1 MTGPDPLPIKRK
13 HVLVWGL
20 GRLGGGAAV
29 TRWLVDQGARV
40 TVMDRA
46 TADSLRSSLAAIAD
60 LPVALRLGTEDPELL
75 AESDLVVVNPA
86 VVKARSEF
94 FNAITRRDVPW
105 TTEINLFLER
115 CPASVIGVTGSF
127 GKSTTSAM
135 IAAVLEEHVARG
147 GGRGLVYLGGN
158 IGKSLLPELARMT
171 PEDHVVLELSSAQLE
186 DVPRVP
192 FSPRVAVLTNLHP
205 HHLDR
210 HGSFDAYISA
220 KLNILGHPNPAAV
233 LVIGDPALGGEAVN
247 PRKTLGPGEQTTR
260 DSLVAAGAPAES
272 VAAARLVRE
281 HVLRLG
287 VPVHSARAPHVP
299 FELVV
304 PGTHNRENAA
314 TAWTAARLLGVEEKT
329 AANALRHFPGLPH
342 RLEVVAVIDG
352 VRFLND
358 SKATSPRAVVTA
370 LDALDAPVL
379 AIVGGAAMDEPL
391 DECVRTLAERC
402 RTVACLGETGARMA
416 DRLLD
421 PVRPEPRP
429 EVLRADDLETA
440 VRWSRTRAR
449 PGDVVLFC
457 PGATSFDRYVNFE
470 ARGAHFADCVRADA
484 PNHQGKQAA
493 TTNPPCG
500 RPDASCNA
508 QPSIRNAG
516 IKSA

>member
-1 MTGPDPLPIKRK
+1 M
-13 HVLVWGL
+13 LVWGL

-29 TRWLVDQGARV
+29 TRWLVVQGARV

-60 LPVALRLGTEDPELL
+60 LPVALHLETENPELL
-75 AESDLVVVNPA
+75 AETDLVVVNPA

-94 FNAITRRDVPW
+94 FNAISRRDVPW

-147 GGRGLVYLGGN
+147 GGRVHLGGN
-158 IGKSLLPELARMT
+158 IGKSLLPELPRMT
-171 PEDHVVLELSSAQLE
+171 PKDYVVLELSSAQLE

-210 HGSFDAYISA
+210 HGSFDAYVSA
-220 KLNILGHPNPAAV
+220 KLNILGRPNPAAA

-247 PRKTLGPGEQTTR
+247 SRKTLGPGEQTAR
-260 DSLVAAGAPAES
+260 DSFVAAGAPADS

-287 VPVHSARAPHVP
+287 VPVHSARAPQVP
-299 FELVV
+299 FQLVV
-304 PGTHNRENAA
+304 PGAHNRENAA

-329 AANALRHFPGLPH
+329 AANALRRFPGLPH

-358 SKATSPRAVVTA
+358 SKATSPRAVLTA

-379 AIVGGAAMDEPL
+379 AIVGGAAIDEPL
-391 DECVRTLAERC
+391 DECVHTLAKRC
-402 RTVACLGETGARMA
+402 RTVACLGETGARIA

-421 PVRPEPRP
+421 PVQPGLRP

-440 VRWSRTRAR
+440 VRWSRRRAR

-457 PGATSFDRYVNFE
+457 PGATSFDRYLNFE
-470 ARGAHFADCVRADA
+470 ARGAHFVDCVRADA
-484 PNHQGKQAA
+484 PNHQGKPPA
-493 TTNPPCG
+493 TTNSPCG
-500 RPDASCNA
+500 GSDASCNT

>member
-1 MTGPDPLPIKRK
+1 MTGPEPLPVKRK

-46 TADSLRSSLAAIAD
+46 AADSLSSSIAAIAD

-135 IAAVLEEHVARG
+135 IAAVLEEHVARSG
-147 GGRGLVYLGGN
+147 VRDRVYLGGN
-158 IGKSLLPELARMT
+158 IGKSLLPELARIT

-210 HGSFDAYISA
+210 HGSFDAYVNA
-220 KLNILGHPNPAAV
+220 KLNILGRPKPAGA
-233 LVIGDPALGGEAVN
+233 LVIGDPALAGEAVN
-247 PRKTLGPGEQTTR
+247 PKKTLGPGEKTAR
-260 DSLVAAGAPAES
+260 DSLGATDDPAEN
-272 VAAARLVRE
+272 VAAARFVRE
-281 HVLRLG
+281 YSLRLS

-299 FELVV
+299 FQLAV
-304 PGTHNRENAA
+304 PGAHNRENAA

-329 AANALRHFPGLPH
+329 AGDALKRYPGLPH

-358 SKATSPRAVVTA
+358 SKATSPRAVVTT
-370 LDALDAPVL
+370 LQALDAPVL
-379 AIVGGAAMDEPL
+379 AIVGGAATDEPL
-391 DECVRTLAERC
+391 DECVRLLAERC
-402 RTVACLGETGARMA
+402 RTVACLGETGSQIA

-421 PVRPEPRP
+421 PARTGLRS
-429 EVLRADDLETA
+429 EVLRADDLESA
-440 VRWSRTRAR
+440 VRWSRPRAR
-449 PGDVVLFC
+449 PGDIVLFC

-470 ARGAHFADCVRADA
+470 ARGSHFADCVRTSA
-484 PNHQGKQAA
+484 PNRA
-493 TTNPPCG
+493 
-500 RPDASCNA
+500 
-508 QPSIRNAG
+508 
-516 IKSA
+516 